1 MRPISSQQQHGR
13 TQEGT
18 YNHCHSTISD
28 KCARGRYKYAAQGLK
43 AQAGLVSYRPLGR
56 NSG

>member
-28 KCARGRYKYAAQGLK
+28 ASEGDKYAAQGLK